1 MSTTVYSVGG
11 EAEDAQEA
19 VDGLAGGGEREARRA
34 VAQCAKVTST
44 SIPSIT

>member
-19 VDGLAGGGEREARRA
+19 VDGLAGGGEREA

-44 SIPSIT
+44 SIPSVT